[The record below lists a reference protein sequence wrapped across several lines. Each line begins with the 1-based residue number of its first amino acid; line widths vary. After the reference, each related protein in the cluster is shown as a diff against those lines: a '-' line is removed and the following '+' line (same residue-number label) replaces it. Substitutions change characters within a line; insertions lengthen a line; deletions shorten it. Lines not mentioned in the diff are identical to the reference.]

1 MMPDIHYGDRM
12 SGLLSYLVGQSKR
25 PEHHHT
31 NAHTNPH
38 VVAGHDVIMH
48 DAPAG
53 ELTMD
58 DALDIANLLDMPRR
72 LFGTRVTTPVEK
84 WDAERGEHVTVGER
98 DAHVWHCSLSVKRED
113 DGVLSDE
120 RWAAIAR
127 DFVDMMGFVDEDGA
141 RSSRWVAIR
150 HGESSNGNDH
160 IHIALSLV
168 REDGEKARIHQ
179 DKRRSQQVANKLEHK
194 YGLTV
199 LASREHDK
207 ATLRGVTPAELDR
220 ARRDGDRITQRDE
233 LRRRLRSASAVST
246 NEAAF
251 IDQCREHR
259 VLVRPRFAKDDPD
272 KVVGYSAAV
281 VPDVVAGVRQSPI
294 WFAGSKL
301 DRNLGLGQLREQW
314 QSDPRT
320 EGDAVV
326 FWKRRGKPVEK
337 QLEDMPSGLRKR
349 PTPEQ
354 IRALNEKHGQTVLP
368 DFSGP
373 PQTASMSPAEASAFW
388 AHLSVLAERA
398 NPGPFAEASNQMAQ
412 EAQPPRRGRKGKKPA
427 RGDAAYSARL
437 AARATGSGSR
447 AGWAAVQ
454 RQASRTASA
463 VADARRERAALVEAE
478 RTAQSVTATEAA
490 YQRFAEDMGWN
501 NPIRRGLPAR
511 PVQPQ
516 TNVQNGDRGRG
527 RSPEQDR

>member
-1 MMPDIHYGDRM
+1 MMPNITRGDRA
-12 SGLLSYLVGQSKR
+12 SGLLAYLVGQSTR
-25 PEHHHT
+25 EAHHHS

-38 VVAGHDVIMH
+38 VVAGHDAIVH

-72 LFGTRVTTPVEK
+72 VYGTRVTVPVKE
-84 WDAERGEHVTVGER
+84 WDDALGKKVKVGER
-98 DAHVWHCSLSVKRED
+98 DAHVWHASLSIKADE
-113 DGVLSDE
+113 GPLSDAK
-120 RWAAIAR
+120 WGDIAR
-127 DFVDMMGFVDEDGA
+127 DFVDGMGFTDPDGA
-141 RSSRWVAIR
+141 GSCRWVAIR
-150 HGESSNGNDH
+150 HGESAGGNDH
-160 IHIALSLV
+160 IHIAVSLV
-168 REDGEKARIHQ
+168 REDGEKARVH
-179 DKRRSQQVANKLEHK
+179 DDFRRAQRLTNELEHK

-199 LASREHDK
+199 LASREQDK
-207 ATLRGVTPAELDR
+207 STLRGVTPAELER

-246 NEAAF
+246 NEASF

-259 VLVRPRFAKDDPD
+259 VLVRPRFGKDDPD
-272 KVVGYSAAV
+272 KVVGYSAAI
-281 VPDVVAGVRQSPI
+281 VPDVVDGVRQSPI

-301 DRNLGLGQLREQW
+301 DRNLGLGLLREQW

-373 PQTASMSPAEASAFW
+373 PQTASMSPAEVSAFW

-398 NPGPFAEASNQMAQ
+398 NSGPFAEASNQMAQ
-412 EAQPPRRGRKGKKPA
+412 EAQPPRRGRKVKKPA

-501 NPIRRGLPAR
+501 NPIRRGLPAQ

-516 TNVQNGDRGRG
+516 TNVQNGDRARG